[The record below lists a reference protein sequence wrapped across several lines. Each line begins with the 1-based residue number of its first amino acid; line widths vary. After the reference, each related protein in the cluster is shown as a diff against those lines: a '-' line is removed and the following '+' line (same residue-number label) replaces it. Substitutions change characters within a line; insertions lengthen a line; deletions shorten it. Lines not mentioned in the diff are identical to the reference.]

1 MPGVTIPDGG
11 VILGTAPTTVGQK
24 NLNIQSQQAMRV
36 TFADNSILTDVLKH
50 GADLKISFGK
60 SMRFVYGSQTME
72 IVSIVEPNRHEL
84 YRASTNS
91 PEELAF
97 AATFTH
103 QLEAR
108 ELEDEVKDESL
119 LALQESYRRINQEKE
134 ASTTAVVD
142 STFSAK
148 GGKLTAYTKK
158 TTQVSRAKSQHSL
171 ANTPLSR
178 GARSPENSAHINAK
192 LEALRVP
199 LIHLLAMGPDS
210 EQNLASKTR
219 VSNEI
224 CVRILQKVGNRVGK
238 QWQLV
243 DDIYKD
249 LDLWDFPYP
258 SSGDRDQA
266 IANCREAFNRLRLS
280 REATEWQM
288 ILAPE
293 DRGKVDPNPPPQP
306 VKSSSKSV
314 AATPSITVTTESP
327 ESKSSSQTSS
337 KKATGESMTR
347 TASSTKAGKPA
358 PKDAI
363 SRIIGKKGKKPAAVK
378 ATPKPKGP
386 IGRPPKSATT
396 KTNKANM
403 SKEAVVKPK
412 VKSAERV
419 EDSDEDIEME
429 DAKQSPLKVTEKRV
443 ASPPL
448 RLPSTAAAA
457 RPSSVAGSGT
467 SDHDVENSRFKPKK
481 PATQNIKSP
490 IKKQR
495 RDISSSNGSS
505 STTAKRKNASVK
517 TSSNVSKTPVS
528 RDYVPRRSSSN
539 SPPKPSP
546 LGSSPPINASDIDNT
561 SVASSPFLASIA
573 GTSTPGRS
581 PLEPVTIPS
590 RSNKS
595 KFLPISS
602 PSLKRKA
609 PALAERDDRGPP
621 SRAGSSKPP
630 TSSTVAETPTYSS
643 RKRRNTSSP
652 DEYTLKMAQRFKE
665 DHARYERLYNE
676 VLLLTDSIK
685 RKEKLDIVLSMHRDL
700 ATLKAQITAST
711 SVH

>member
-24 NLNIQSQQAMRV
+24 NLNIHSQQAMRV
-36 TFADNSILTDVLKH
+36 TFADNSILEDVLKH

-84 YRASTNS
+84 YRASINS

-134 ASTTAVVD
+134 ASTT
-142 STFSAK
+142 FSK
-148 GGKLTAYTKK
+148 GGKLAAYPKK
-158 TTQVSRAKSQHSL
+158 TTQVSRAKPQHSL

-192 LEALRVP
+192 LEALRIP
-199 LIHLLAMGPDS
+199 LIHLLAIGPDS

-293 DRGKVDPNPPPQP
+293 DRGKVDPNPPPPQP
-306 VKSSSKSV
+306 VKPSSKSV
-314 AATPSITVTTESP
+314 AATPSITVTAENP

-337 KKATGESMTR
+337 SKKASGESMAR
-347 TASSTKAGKPA
+347 TASSAKAGKPA

-363 SRIIGKKGKKPAAVK
+363 SRIIGKKGKKPTAVK
-378 ATPKPKGP
+378 STPKPKGP
-386 IGRPPKSATT
+386 IGRPPKSTTT

-403 SKEAVVKPK
+403 AKEAVVKPK

-429 DAKQSPLKVTEKRV
+429 DAKQ
-443 ASPPL
+443 PP
-448 RLPSTAAAA
+448 
-457 RPSSVAGSGT
+457 SVAGSGT

-481 PATQNIKSP
+481 AATQNIKSP

-495 RDISSSNGSS
+495 RDISGSTGSS

-517 TSSNVSKTPVS
+517 ASSNVSKTPMS
-528 RDYVPRRSSSN
+528 RDYIPRRSSSN

-561 SVASSPFLASIA
+561 SVASSPFLASIG

-581 PLEPVTIPS
+581 PLEPVMIPS

-630 TSSTVAETPTYSS
+630 TSSTAAEISSYSS
-643 RKRRNTSSP
+643 KKRRNTSSP
-652 DEYTLKMAQRFKE
+652 DEFTLKMAQRFKE

-676 VLLLTDSIK
+676 VSLITDSIK
-685 RKEKLDIVLSMHRDL
+685 RKEKLDIVLNMHREL